1 MFCRNCSNE
10 LGENS
15 IVCVKCGFDPKSE
28 KNFCHNCGVET
39 NEKQIICVKC
49 GVGFQ
54 NLTKR
59 SSSTLSK
66 EGGYDGFYKS
76 SDEKVV
82 LGVCGGLAHKFKL
95 PLNLVR
101 FLVFLSMFFFIGWA
115 YIGGLFIPELPTKNI
130 PN

>member
-54 NLTKR
+54 NLTKK
-59 SSSTLSK
+59 SSSNLSK

-95 PLNLVR
+95 QIGLVR

-115 YIGGLFIPELPTKNI
+115 YIGGFFIPELPTKNI